1 MTDLDGGFVTNIDSL
16 AAQYAKPT
24 ERLLKKRLDH
34 VNAPGRAF
42 IAASPFLVLAPE
54 AEKDSTVRRREIG
67 LLLIARRRG
76 AKLEL
81 RPGTAKANTRPPP
94 VARAGVEPL

>member
-24 ERLLKKRLDH
+24 ERLDH

-54 AEKDSTVRRREIG
+54 AEKASTVRRREIG